1 MQKIAVIYGTQ
12 NSAVQRKA
20 LERLTTILLD
30 ETLEYP
36 MCIQYRD
43 DLELSDY
50 KCIYLGTKEDH
61 PYIRSAS
68 EVTLSA
74 EESYHISA
82 GGRTVIIEGFDDAGV
97 LYGVSDFYQK
107 YVVSCNNSENP
118 FSRDE
123 LPPFSCVSAPE
134 IKERGLW
141 TWGHVIYDYRGYLDN
156 MASLKLNR
164 LIVWNDFAPF
174 NADEIVEYAHSC
186 NIKLIWGFAWLWEP
200 DCKQVDIKNL
210 EGQPERIFE
219 KYQKEYG
226 RVGGDGIY
234 FQTFT
239 ELGTD
244 NIDGVLIA
252 EAAANFVNRT
262 AALFYDRYPHM
273 DIRFG
278 LHATSVKDRLTFIA
292 KVDPRI
298 CIVWEDCGAFP
309 FSYSPNDV
317 ETFEQTKAFAET
329 VSRLRGADDRFGV
342 VTKGLINLDW
352 TRFEH
357 LRGPH
362 YLGVS
367 SKQLRKTKLEQTR
380 RQWRRI
386 QAGWLLNADKAYEM
400 VRTMCDKKDGELS
413 VFALVEDGMFE
424 ETVMFPV
431 ALYAQML
438 WECHGELQ
446 ALMHAVALRN
456 DVTFA

>member
-1 MQKIAVIYGTQ
+1 MQKIAIIYGTQ

-68 EVTLSA
+68 KATLSA

-107 YVVSCNNSENP
+107 YIASCNNSDNL

-123 LPPFSCVSAPE
+123 LPQFSCVSAPE

-210 EGQPERIFE
+210 EGQPELIFE

-278 LHATSVKDRLTFIA
+278 LHATSVKDRLAFIA

-309 FSYSPNDV
+309 FSYNPNDV

-357 LRGPH
+357 LRGSH

-386 QAGWLLNADKAYEM
+386 QAGWLLNAGKAYEM
-400 VRTMCDKKDGELS
+400 VRTMCDKKNGELS
-413 VFALVEDGMFE
+413 IFALVEDGMFE

-446 ALMHAVALRN
+446 ALMHTVALRN